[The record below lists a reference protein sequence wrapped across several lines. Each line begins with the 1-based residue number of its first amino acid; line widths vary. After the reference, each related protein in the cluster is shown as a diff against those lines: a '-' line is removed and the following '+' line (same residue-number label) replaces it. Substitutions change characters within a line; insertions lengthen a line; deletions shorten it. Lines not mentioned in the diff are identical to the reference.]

1 MTETISETCE
11 ARAFLFLRQS
21 RENTDLMHKNKSAVL
36 EVLHKYGS
44 KNSNSEIMLQNSVD
58 NLKLLCYDADV
69 PKRTCCT
76 GGNKNRRGLPPLP
89 ERRDALEKIT
99 AERVLAELAEI
110 AFADLGA
117 EPAPPV
123 KVGDKLRALEL
134 IYKYLGLGDG
144 AVAEEPVV
152 IVDEAPTEQEVTP

>member
-1 MTETISETCE
+1 M
-11 ARAFLFLRQS
+11 
-21 RENTDLMHKNKSAVL
+21 
-36 EVLHKYGS
+36 
-44 KNSNSEIMLQNSVD
+44 
-58 NLKLLCYDADV
+58 
-69 PKRTCCT
+69 
-76 GGNKNRRGLPPLP
+76 
-89 ERRDALEKIT
+89 EKIT

-123 KVGDKLRALEL
+123 KVSDKLRAL

-144 AVAEEPVV
+144 AAAEEPVV

>member
-1 MTETISETCE
+1 
-11 ARAFLFLRQS
+11 
-21 RENTDLMHKNKSAVL
+21 
-36 EVLHKYGS
+36 
-44 KNSNSEIMLQNSVD
+44 MLQNSVD
-58 NLKLLCYDADV
+58 NLRLLCYDADV

-76 GGNKNRRGLPPLP
+76 GGNKTRRGLPPLP

-99 AERVLAELAEI
+99 TERVL

-134 IYKYLGLGDG
+134 IYKYLGLSDG
-144 AVAEEPVV
+144 AAAEEPVV

>member
-1 MTETISETCE
+1 
-11 ARAFLFLRQS
+11 
-21 RENTDLMHKNKSAVL
+21 
-36 EVLHKYGS
+36 
-44 KNSNSEIMLQNSVD
+44 MLQNSVD
-58 NLKLLCYDADV
+58 NLRLLCYDADV

-76 GGNKNRRGLPPLP
+76 GGNKTRRGLPPLP

-134 IYKYLGLGDG
+134 IYKYLGHGAGEIENKDG
-144 AVAEEPVV
+144 KIKKRKKWRASLFTTSDVSLM
-152 IVDEAPTEQEVTP
+152 PTL

>member
-1 MTETISETCE
+1 
-11 ARAFLFLRQS
+11 
-21 RENTDLMHKNKSAVL
+21 
-36 EVLHKYGS
+36 
-44 KNSNSEIMLQNSVD
+44 MLQNSVD
-58 NLKLLCYDADV
+58 NLRLLCYDADV

-76 GGNKNRRGLPPLP
+76 GGNKTRRGLPPLP

-144 AVAEEPVV
+144 AAAEEPVV
-152 IVDEAPTEQEVTP
+152 IVDEAPTEQEVTPGTLETAFSTRLLQAAQLIPVI

>member
-1 MTETISETCE
+1 MMQM
-11 ARAFLFLRQS
+11 F
-21 RENTDLMHKNKSAVL
+21 
-36 EVLHKYGS
+36 
-44 KNSNSEIMLQNSVD
+44 
-58 NLKLLCYDADV
+58 
-69 PKRTCCT
+69 PKGPAALAGTKP
-76 GGNKNRRGLPPLP
+76 GGGCHPLP

-110 AFADLGA
+110 AFADLGV

-144 AVAEEPVV
+144 AAAEEPVV

>member
-1 MTETISETCE
+1 
-11 ARAFLFLRQS
+11 
-21 RENTDLMHKNKSAVL
+21 
-36 EVLHKYGS
+36 
-44 KNSNSEIMLQNSVD
+44 MLQNSVD
-58 NLKLLCYDADV
+58 NLRLLCYDADV
-69 PKRTCCT
+69 PKRTFCT
-76 GGNKNRRGLPPLP
+76 GGNKTLRGLPPLP

-117 EPAPPV
+117 EPASPV

-144 AVAEEPVV
+144 AAAEEPVV

>member
-1 MTETISETCE
+1 
-11 ARAFLFLRQS
+11 
-21 RENTDLMHKNKSAVL
+21 
-36 EVLHKYGS
+36 
-44 KNSNSEIMLQNSVD
+44 MLQNSVD
-58 NLKLLCYDADV
+58 NLRLLCYDADV
-69 PKRTCCT
+69 PERTCCT
-76 GGNKNRRGLPPLP
+76 GGNKTRRGLPPLP

-123 KVGDKLRALEL
+123 KGGDKLRALEL

-144 AVAEEPVV
+144 AAAEEPVV

>member
-1 MTETISETCE
+1 MMQM
-11 ARAFLFLRQS
+11 F
-21 RENTDLMHKNKSAVL
+21 
-36 EVLHKYGS
+36 
-44 KNSNSEIMLQNSVD
+44 
-58 NLKLLCYDADV
+58 
-69 PKRTCCT
+69 PKGPAALAGTKP
-76 GGNKNRRGLPPLP
+76 GRGCHWMIEP
-89 ERRDALEKIT
+89 
-99 AERVLAELAEI
+99 EI

-144 AVAEEPVV
+144 AAAEEPVV

>member
-11 ARAFLFLRQS
+11 ARVFLFLRQG
-21 RENTDLMHKNKSAVL
+21 RKNVDLMHKNKSPVL
-36 EVLHKYGS
+36 EVLHKDGS
-44 KNSNSEIMLQNSVD
+44 RNSDSEITLQNSVD

-69 PKRTCCT
+69 PERTCCT
-76 GGNKNRRGLPPLP
+76 GGNKTRRGLPPLP

-144 AVAEEPVV
+144 AAAEEPVV

>member
-1 MTETISETCE
+1 M
-11 ARAFLFLRQS
+11 
-21 RENTDLMHKNKSAVL
+21 
-36 EVLHKYGS
+36 
-44 KNSNSEIMLQNSVD
+44 
-58 NLKLLCYDADV
+58 
-69 PKRTCCT
+69 
-76 GGNKNRRGLPPLP
+76 
-89 ERRDALEKIT
+89 EKIT

-110 AFADLGA
+110 AFA

-144 AVAEEPVV
+144 AAAEEPVV

>member
-1 MTETISETCE
+1 
-11 ARAFLFLRQS
+11 
-21 RENTDLMHKNKSAVL
+21 
-36 EVLHKYGS
+36 
-44 KNSNSEIMLQNSVD
+44 MLQNSVD
-58 NLKLLCYDADV
+58 NLRLLCYDADV

-76 GGNKNRRGLPPLP
+76 GGNKTRRGLPPLP

-123 KVGDKLRALEL
+123 KVGDKLPNLFVVTIL
-134 IYKYLGLGDG
+134 NYDLFGKGYMKYCVHNHCEEVPSRYGVWLCPLGN
-144 AVAEEPVV
+144 P
-152 IVDEAPTEQEVTP
+152 

>member
-1 MTETISETCE
+1 MK
-11 ARAFLFLRQS
+11 Q
-21 RENTDLMHKNKSAVL
+21 
-36 EVLHKYGS
+36 
-44 KNSNSEIMLQNSVD
+44 
-58 NLKLLCYDADV
+58 
-69 PKRTCCT
+69 
-76 GGNKNRRGLPPLP
+76 
-89 ERRDALEKIT
+89 T
-99 AERVLAELAEI
+99 AESVPASEQELAVLAELAEI

-144 AVAEEPVV
+144 AAAEEPVV

>member
-1 MTETISETCE
+1 MMQMFPKGPAALAGTKPGGGCHPCQKE
-11 ARAFLFLRQS
+11 
-21 RENTDLMHKNKSAVL
+21 
-36 EVLHKYGS
+36 G
-44 KNSNSEIMLQNSVD
+44 ML
-58 NLKLLCYDADV
+58 
-69 PKRTCCT
+69 
-76 GGNKNRRGLPPLP
+76 
-89 ERRDALEKIT
+89 LEKIT

-144 AVAEEPVV
+144 AAAEEPVV

>member
-1 MTETISETCE
+1 
-11 ARAFLFLRQS
+11 
-21 RENTDLMHKNKSAVL
+21 
-36 EVLHKYGS
+36 
-44 KNSNSEIMLQNSVD
+44 MLQNSVD

-76 GGNKNRRGLPPLP
+76 GGNKTRRGLPPLP

-110 AFADLGA
+110 ALAALGA
-117 EPAPPV
+117 DPAPPV

-144 AVAEEPVV
+144 AAAEEPVV

>member
-1 MTETISETCE
+1 MMQM
-11 ARAFLFLRQS
+11 F
-21 RENTDLMHKNKSAVL
+21 
-36 EVLHKYGS
+36 
-44 KNSNSEIMLQNSVD
+44 
-58 NLKLLCYDADV
+58 

-76 GGNKNRRGLPPLP
+76 GGNKPGGGCHPCQKEGMLWKRSRQSACWRNWQ
-89 ERRDALEKIT
+89 
-99 AERVLAELAEI
+99 I

-144 AVAEEPVV
+144 AAAEEPVV
-152 IVDEAPTEQEVTP
+152 IRDEAPTEQEVTP

>member
-1 MTETISETCE
+1 
-11 ARAFLFLRQS
+11 
-21 RENTDLMHKNKSAVL
+21 
-36 EVLHKYGS
+36 
-44 KNSNSEIMLQNSVD
+44 MLQNSVD
-58 NLKLLCYDADV
+58 NLRLLCYDADV

-76 GGNKNRRGLPPLP
+76 GGLPPLP

-144 AVAEEPVV
+144 AAAEEPVV

>member
-1 MTETISETCE
+1 
-11 ARAFLFLRQS
+11 
-21 RENTDLMHKNKSAVL
+21 
-36 EVLHKYGS
+36 
-44 KNSNSEIMLQNSVD
+44 MLQNSVD
-58 NLKLLCYDADV
+58 NLRLLCYDADV
-69 PKRTCCT
+69 PERTCCT
-76 GGNKNRRGLPPLP
+76 GGNKTRRGLPPLP

-110 AFADLGA
+110 ALADLGA

-144 AVAEEPVV
+144 AAAEEPDV

>member
-1 MTETISETCE
+1 MKQKAEIVPASE
-11 ARAFLFLRQS
+11 Q
-21 RENTDLMHKNKSAVL
+21 DLA
-36 EVLHKYGS
+36 
-44 KNSNSEIMLQNSVD
+44 
-58 NLKLLCYDADV
+58 
-69 PKRTCCT
+69 
-76 GGNKNRRGLPPLP
+76 
-89 ERRDALEKIT
+89 
-99 AERVLAELAEI
+99 VLAELAEI

-144 AVAEEPVV
+144 AAAEEPVV

>member
-1 MTETISETCE
+1 MMQM
-11 ARAFLFLRQS
+11 F
-21 RENTDLMHKNKSAVL
+21 
-36 EVLHKYGS
+36 
-44 KNSNSEIMLQNSVD
+44 
-58 NLKLLCYDADV
+58 
-69 PKRTCCT
+69 PKGPAALAGTKP
-76 GGNKNRRGLPPLP
+76 GGGCHPLP

-134 IYKYLGLGDG
+134 IYKYLAL
-144 AVAEEPVV
+144 AMALQRRSPL
-152 IVDEAPTEQEVTP
+152 

>member
-1 MTETISETCE
+1 
-11 ARAFLFLRQS
+11 
-21 RENTDLMHKNKSAVL
+21 
-36 EVLHKYGS
+36 
-44 KNSNSEIMLQNSVD
+44 MLQNSVD
-58 NLKLLCYDADV
+58 NLRLLCYDADV

-76 GGNKNRRGLPPLP
+76 GGEKNPRGGAPPP
-89 ERRDALEKIT
+89 EKRGGFGKNT
-99 AERVLAELAEI
+99 AERGAGGLAEI

-144 AVAEEPVV
+144 AAAEEPVV

>member
-1 MTETISETCE
+1 MMQM
-11 ARAFLFLRQS
+11 F
-21 RENTDLMHKNKSAVL
+21 
-36 EVLHKYGS
+36 
-44 KNSNSEIMLQNSVD
+44 
-58 NLKLLCYDADV
+58 
-69 PKRTCCT
+69 PKGPAALAGTKT
-76 GGNKNRRGLPPLP
+76 GGGCHPLP

-144 AVAEEPVV
+144 AAAEEPVV

>member
-1 MTETISETCE
+1 MMQM
-11 ARAFLFLRQS
+11 F
-21 RENTDLMHKNKSAVL
+21 
-36 EVLHKYGS
+36 
-44 KNSNSEIMLQNSVD
+44 
-58 NLKLLCYDADV
+58 
-69 PKRTCCT
+69 PKGPAALAGTKP
-76 GGNKNRRGLPPLP
+76 GGGCHPLP

-99 AERVLAELAEI
+99 AERVL
-110 AFADLGA
+110 A

-144 AVAEEPVV
+144 AAAEEPVV

>member
-1 MTETISETCE
+1 
-11 ARAFLFLRQS
+11 
-21 RENTDLMHKNKSAVL
+21 
-36 EVLHKYGS
+36 
-44 KNSNSEIMLQNSVD
+44 MLQNSVD
-58 NLKLLCYDADV
+58 NLRLLCYDADV

-76 GGNKNRRGLPPLP
+76 GGNKTLRGLPPLP
-89 ERRDALEKIT
+89 ERRDAL
-99 AERVLAELAEI
+99 ELAEI

-144 AVAEEPVV
+144 AAAEEPVM

>member
-1 MTETISETCE
+1 
-11 ARAFLFLRQS
+11 
-21 RENTDLMHKNKSAVL
+21 
-36 EVLHKYGS
+36 
-44 KNSNSEIMLQNSVD
+44 MLQNSVD
-58 NLKLLCYDADV
+58 NLRLLCYDADV

-76 GGNKNRRGLPPLP
+76 GGNKTRRG
-89 ERRDALEKIT
+89 LEKIT

-144 AVAEEPVV
+144 AAAEEPVV

>member
-1 MTETISETCE
+1 
-11 ARAFLFLRQS
+11 
-21 RENTDLMHKNKSAVL
+21 
-36 EVLHKYGS
+36 
-44 KNSNSEIMLQNSVD
+44 MLQNSVD

-76 GGNKNRRGLPPLP
+76 GGNKTRRGLPPLP

-99 AERVLAELAEI
+99 AERVL
-110 AFADLGA
+110 A

-144 AVAEEPVV
+144 AAAEEPVV

>member
-1 MTETISETCE
+1 
-11 ARAFLFLRQS
+11 
-21 RENTDLMHKNKSAVL
+21 
-36 EVLHKYGS
+36 
-44 KNSNSEIMLQNSVD
+44 MLQNSVD
-58 NLKLLCYDADV
+58 NLRLLCYDADV

-76 GGNKNRRGLPPLP
+76 GGNKTRRGLPPLP

-99 AERVLAELAEI
+99 AERVLAE
-110 AFADLGA
+110 LGA

-144 AVAEEPVV
+144 AAAEEPVV